1 MKTQYN
7 ALIELFDYR
16 NDCFWSWLCEGPMV
30 DADGE
35 GVDMTSAEEL
45 IDHLDH
51 CITLMVDYDE
61 SIYTPEEYQW
71 LLDQEITFVELKY
84 NQEFLSIVYIIIDS
98 IYDRDKDF
106 ELFEGIEEL
115 MTIAKDKDKDK
126 EPVAS

>member
-84 NQEFLSIVYIIIDS
+84 NQEFLLIL
-98 IYDRDKDF
+98 YDVLSRWGDESNGK
-106 ELFEGIEEL
+106 LLKGVEEL
-115 MTIAKDKDKDK
+115 MTIAKDKDK

>member
-1 MKTQYN
+1 MKNQYN
-7 ALIELFDYR
+7 VAVELFSYR
-16 NDCFWSWLCEGPMV
+16 NELFWDWLENGPMV
-30 DADGE
+30 DAVDE

-84 NQEFLSIVYIIIDS
+84 NQKFLSLVYDVISRWGDESNGKLI
-98 IYDRDKDF
+98 
-106 ELFEGIEEL
+106 EGIEKL
-115 MTIAKDKDKDK
+115 MTIAKLKDK